1 MQDNDNT
8 IKRAPKPRM
17 PSDFDSEEDFLSCA
31 RKLYYDD
38 VGGDRINRDEGR
50 LDAEFVAGKQ
60 WDEAVYQRRIRN
72 KLPALTVNRLLA
84 FVSQVIG
91 NRRLNDTQIKI
102 IPDHDGDKEV
112 ARVREGLIRNI
123 QKNSR
128 AKRAFDTAFQNQVIT
143 GLGNFQVVLDYV
155 SDDVFD
161 QEIRIE
167 AVHDDTAVAWDY
179 NSDDPTGADAKHVF
193 VTERI
198 TKEEFR
204 KRYPDFPLSNFQS
217 DLTDYS
223 RIYGDGWID
232 QDTVRI
238 ADFWRVRSRKRTRAL
253 LTDGRSIDITELT
266 DEQFAEIAP
275 AIQIDPRNGNPIVRE
290 IDVKYA
296 EMYRMSGANVLEGPY
311 ELPIKRVPVF
321 RCPGWE
327 INTGTYKTR
336 FGLIRFLRDPQR
348 LHNYWRSVIAEK
360 LMRTPRQ
367 KWLVGK
373 TAAQGYEKNFRN
385 SHLSTDSVLFYNDEA
400 TAKPEIVQPAQM
412 EPALVQEAAIASQD
426 IKDISNLHEA
436 SLGQTSNEV
445 SGKAIM
451 ARQRVGETG
460 TVIYQDNLNMA
471 MEEAGYVINDLI
483 PFVYDTPRVVKVLG
497 RDEDVNPEFVRINY
511 TGDPNSVD
519 ITSGKYN
526 VTIVTGPSYATK
538 RIEAQESMQAAF
550 NANPQAYG
558 VAADLFAES
567 WDWPGADKIAER
579 IRRTM
584 PPDILGEET
593 TPEQQAQLQ
602 EQAQLAQ
609 EAQDIAKAKELADI
623 ALTEAKTE
631 ETQAKVYEIMATLG
645 HKMEELTL
653 KIDDLQMRAV
663 KTAADIQSQETRDN
677 LQTIDALT
685 GENNVS
691 G

>member
-1 MQDNDNT
+1 MFLGNQTDSQPDKKADTVTDEDRVNSFVSDVSNNEEPDKKADSGAPEQEQNAADDSQKADDAPEQEQSEDVADQPQSEDVTEQSQGSEEASEDAADNKD
-8 IKRAPKPRM
+8 KRKPKP
-17 PSDFDSEEDFLSCA
+17 LSQ
-31 RKLYYDD
+31 RLKE
-38 VGGDRINRDEGR
+38 INDATREMREAERRANEAISR
-50 LDAEFVAGKQ
+50 LQ
-60 WDEAVYQRRIRN
+60 
-72 KLPALTVNRLLA
+72 
-84 FVSQVIG
+84 
-91 NRRLNDTQIKI
+91 KI
-102 IPDHDGDKEV
+102 QGESSP
-112 ARVREGLIRNI
+112 
-123 QKNSR
+123 
-128 AKRAFDTAFQNQVIT
+128 
-143 GLGNFQVVLDYV
+143 
-155 SDDVFD
+155 
-161 QEIRIE
+161 
-167 AVHDDTAVAWDY
+167 
-179 NSDDPTGADAKHVF
+179 
-193 VTERI
+193 
-198 TKEEFR
+198 
-204 KRYPDFPLSNFQS
+204 
-217 DLTDYS
+217 
-223 RIYGDGWID
+223 
-232 QDTVRI
+232 
-238 ADFWRVRSRKRTRAL
+238 
-253 LTDGRSIDITELT
+253 ELT
-266 DEQFAEIAP
+266 DEKTS
-275 AIQIDPRNGNPIVRE
+275 DN
-290 IDVKYA
+290 KT
-296 EMYRMSGANVLEGPY
+296 SEGPDPKKF
-311 ELPIKRVPVF
+311 E
-321 RCPGWE
+321 
-327 INTGTYKTR
+327 
-336 FGLIRFLRDPQR
+336 FGEFDPLYLEER
-348 LHNYWRSVIAEK
+348 AAWRAE
-360 LMRTPRQ
+360 Q
-367 KWLVGK
+367 K
-373 TAAQGYEKNFRN
+373 F
-385 SHLSTDSVLFYNDEA
+385 
-400 TAKPEIVQPAQM
+400 
-412 EPALVQEAAIASQD
+412 
-426 IKDISNLHEA
+426 
-436 SLGQTSNEV
+436 NE
-445 SGKAIM
+445 
-451 ARQRVGETG
+451 
-460 TVIYQDNLNMA
+460 
-471 MEEAGYVINDLI
+471 LI